1 MSTYSRDR
9 YYKNLVDVMLKDVK
23 KGTSRFFKLDKCL
36 SIFSS
41 RVLDNGWSFYGVIK
55 WMMEKYLKEI
65 EGLSKDKVG
74 DVLSYQSGNRYIRA
88 WYKKPIAL
96 IGECNMEEYI
106 TGKIEIPISENII
119 PKNKGDNQ
127 FPISESNTMS
137 SVVFEINQ
145 GNSAFNREKAIVVE
159 NIMDVFYLPE
169 FKFDEVFY
177 SYMFRQIRSIARR
190 TYDVRLIDE
199 MNANANNLEDIYTG
213 GSLEGSKLDMGEDI
227 FPTESIQRASNKTI
241 KKAMNGPADAR
252 NIIVERFITQGFEW
266 LMFIDNNKP
275 DNNKLQEVL
284 QLAGVSSIDSLVEQ
298 LKKKKA
304 MQKKL
309 TKTKTRFLDI

>member
-23 KGTSRFFKLDKCL
+23 KGTSRFFELDKCL

-41 RVLDNGWSFYGVIK
+41 KVLDNGWSFYGVIK

-106 TGKIEIPISENII
+106 TGKIEIPIVENII

-127 FPISESNTMS
+127 FPISDSD
-137 SVVFEINQ
+137 
-145 GNSAFNREKAIVVE
+145 FNREKAIVVE

-177 SYMFRQIRSIARR
+177 NYMFRQIRRIARR